1 MEKIRIRD
9 KHLGSDTLLA
19 SLVNLVNCVA
29 LPLVHRDGEGDLSPG
44 AGHVPPLR
52 HHHGAAQVPRR
63 PSGKFVSRISY

>member
-1 MEKIRIRD
+1 
-9 KHLGSDTLLA
+9 
-19 SLVNLVNCVA
+19 VNVVYWVA

-63 PSGKFVSRISY
+63 SSGKLVSPKSYKMRNFFSTTMRTSR